1 MQVGERILKLRKENN
16 ISQEELGFKIN
27 VSRQTISKWENNES
41 SPDLNNLKSLAK
53 LFNVSTDYLINGNKR
68 LVKKTKVQDYIVLI
82 VGIAFLFLTMLI
94 LIINPKG
101 SNETSSMIEFT
112 TRGLLIIIS
121 IIIILIGLY
130 FAHKKRNEKK

>member
-27 VSRQTISKWENNES
+27 VIRQTISKWENNET

-53 LFNVSTDYLINGNKR
+53 IFNVSTDYLINGNKQ
-68 LVKKTKVQDYIVLI
+68 LVRKTKVQDYIVLI
-82 VGIAFLFLTMLI
+82 FGISFLFLTMII

-101 SNETSSMIEFT
+101 SNETSSMIEFSI
-112 TRGLLIIIS
+112 RGLLITIS

-130 FAHKKRNEKK
+130 FAYKKRNEK

>member
-27 VSRQTISKWENNES
+27 VSRQTISKWENNET

-53 LFNVSTDYLINGNKR
+53 IFNVSTDYLINGNKQ
-68 LVKKTKVQDYIVLI
+68 LVRKTKVQDYIVLI
-82 VGIAFLFLTMLI
+82 VGISFLFLTMII

-101 SNETSSMIEFT
+101 SNETSSMIEFSI
-112 TRGLLIIIS
+112 RGLLITIS

-130 FAHKKRNEKK
+130 FAYKKRNEK

>member
-27 VSRQTISKWENNES
+27 VSRQTISKWENNET

-53 LFNVSTDYLINGNKR
+53 IFNVSTDYLINGNKQ
-68 LVKKTKVQDYIVLI
+68 LVRKTKVQDYIVLI
-82 VGIAFLFLTMLI
+82 VGISFLFLTMII

-101 SNETSSMIEFT
+101 SNETSSMIEFSI
-112 TRGLLIIIS
+112 RGLLITIS

-130 FAHKKRNEKK
+130 FAYKKRKEK